1 MRRHGDLRGIYG
13 EAPAAVASAKAY
25 AEKHLEVVAQFINGR
40 DFLLGDRLGL
50 ADVMLVSCLD
60 WAVHYGFDLTDSL
73 LRYQA
78 VHHGRDAYGRAYDA
92 NYAK

>member
-1 MRRHGDLRGIYG
+1 
-13 EAPAAVASAKAY
+13 
-25 AEKHLEVVAQFINGR
+25 
-40 DFLLGDRLGL
+40 
-50 ADVMLVSCLD
+50 
-60 WAVHYGFDLTDSL
+60 VHYGFDLTDSL